1 MPRKATKPW
10 YAGGLRFECTQCG
23 ACCAGAPGYVW
34 VDTREIAAIAAH
46 LGLAVEAFTRRH
58 TRRVGLRLSLLE
70 LPGGDCEFLVRQAD
84 GRTRCAI
91 HAVRPLQCRTWPF
104 WKSNLE
110 SRADWAAAGRECP
123 GIDQGAHHPLP
134 VIQAALK
141 RNAAAR
147 LPL

>member
-1 MPRKATKPW
+1 MPQGTTETW
-10 YAGGLRFECTQCG
+10 YADGLRFSCTQCG

-34 VDTREIAAIAAH
+34 VDTREVAAIARH

-70 LPGGDCEFLVRQAD
+70 LPGGDCEFLRRD
-84 GRTRCAI
+84 PGGRTRCAI

-110 SRADWAAAGRECP
+110 SAEAWEAAARECP
-123 GIDQGAHHPLP
+123 GIGRGERHPLP
-134 VIQAALK
+134 VIQDALR
-141 RNAAAR
+141 RNDAAR
-147 LPL
+147 LWL